1 MAARKKATAKRAKPK
16 VPGMVPLSPEYKA
29 LSRDDKATINFIAG
43 RNRHDM
49 NTATRIM
56 LKRRAREAREAK
68 KK

>member
-1 MAARKKATAKRAKPK
+1 MAARKTAPVK
-16 VPGMVPLSPEYKA
+16 LSKEYKA

-43 RNRHDM
+43 RNRRDM

-56 LKRRAREAREAK
+56 LKRRAAEAK